1 MMWTYSDAGVGERRN
16 SVCVWTAAMEERGGS
31 RWIDLRKMK
40 PHYCALRSGCRMR
53 SATSRTLTLCMGTL
67 PTIKHV
73 ADVDKSSAVN

>member
-40 PHYCALRSGCRMR
+40 PHYCALRSG
-53 SATSRTLTLCMGTL
+53 
-67 PTIKHV
+67 
-73 ADVDKSSAVN
+73 